1 MRTATVERNTKET
14 QIAATLCLDGGEVA
28 VSTGNGFFDHMLTA
42 FAVHGGFGLQL
53 TVQGDLEVDTHHTVE
68 DTGIVLGQALRRALG
83 DFGGIARYGSFAVP
97 MDESLARCDLDLS
110 NRPFLVFRAT
120 FQQERCGD
128 YETCVTEEFWRAFAV
143 NAGITL
149 HIDVPYG
156 TNAHHQI
163 EAVFKAVGHALHEAV
178 HRRNG
183 QISGIVK
190 ILIQLLQPLL
200 QRLVLQ
206 AAGDETLFRDL
217 SQGQRPV
224 RLRCAGSH
232 CLKAL
237 HGHGEHAVLHLTV
250 LEPVGGLRFGGGD
263 EHQLAA
269 GQGGAGTGFDG
280 QGAQGAWDKSGF

>member
-14 QIAATLCLDGGEVA
+14 QITATLCLDGGEVA

-83 DFGGIARYGSFAVP
+83 DFSGIARYGSFAVP

-163 EAVFKAVGHALHEAV
+163 EAVFKAVGHALHGAV
-178 HRRNG
+178 
-183 QISGIVK
+183 
-190 ILIQLLQPLL
+190 QPTD
-200 QRLVLQ
+200 
-206 AAGDETLFRDL
+206 G
-217 SQGQRPV
+217 
-224 RLRCAGSH
+224 
-232 CLKAL
+232 
-237 HGHGEHAVLHLTV
+237 AVLSTKGV
-250 LEPVGGLRFGGGD
+250 L
-263 EHQLAA
+263 
-269 GQGGAGTGFDG
+269 
-280 QGAQGAWDKSGF
+280 

>member
-83 DFGGIARYGSFAVP
+83 DFCGIARYGSFAVP

-163 EAVFKAVGHALHEAV
+163 EAVFKAVGHALHGAV
-178 HRRNG
+178 
-183 QISGIVK
+183 
-190 ILIQLLQPLL
+190 QPTD
-200 QRLVLQ
+200 
-206 AAGDETLFRDL
+206 G
-217 SQGQRPV
+217 
-224 RLRCAGSH
+224 
-232 CLKAL
+232 
-237 HGHGEHAVLHLTV
+237 AVLSTKGV
-250 LEPVGGLRFGGGD
+250 L
-263 EHQLAA
+263 
-269 GQGGAGTGFDG
+269 
-280 QGAQGAWDKSGF
+280 